1 LTKFS
6 VDRYFI
12 VDVRL
17 RILNIS
23 AIEEYDTEKMYKIY
37 DEWPSIA
44 RKSFDSQ
51 QKTFDYENIEHIVI
65 AGMGGS
71 GAIGDI
77 LSAILSKTKIHVNVI
92 KGYILPTTVDVNT
105 LVITI
110 SVSGNT
116 VETLSALK
124 SAHEKRSKIIAFSS
138 GGKMSEYCKENKIE
152 YRFVNQYH
160 SPRASFTSYLYTI
173 LNVLHSTL
181 KIKKQDILESIIE
194 LEKINGKINSLNLT
208 NTNQSLNIAEK
219 ISGIPLIYYPFG
231 LESAAIRFKNVIQE
245 NIKIH
250 AIAEDIVEACHN
262 GIVSWEKE
270 SNVNPI
276 LIQGKDD
283 YMKTKER
290 WVIIKEYFNENK
302 IEYIEINSIEGSI
315 LSKLINL
322 IYILDYASIYKAIL
336 MKTNPTPVK
345 AIQTIKEKINGKEN
359 E

>member
-1 LTKFS
+1 
-6 VDRYFI
+6 
-12 VDVRL
+12 
-17 RILNIS
+17 
-23 AIEEYDTEKMYKIY
+23 
-37 DEWPSIA
+37 
-44 RKSFDSQ
+44 
-51 QKTFDYENIEHIVI
+51 
-65 AGMGGS
+65 
-71 GAIGDI
+71 
-77 LSAILSKTKIHVNVI
+77 
-92 KGYILPTTVDVNT
+92 
-105 LVITI
+105 
-110 SVSGNT
+110 
-116 VETLSALK
+116 
-124 SAHEKRSKIIAFSS
+124 
-138 GGKMSEYCKENKIE
+138 MSEYCKENKIE

-208 NTNQSLNIAEK
+208 NTNESLNIAEK

-322 IYILDYASIYKAIL
+322 IYILDYSSIYKAIL

-345 AIQTIKEKINGKEN
+345 AIQTIKEKINGKGK
-359 E
+359 

>member
-1 LTKFS
+1 
-6 VDRYFI
+6 
-12 VDVRL
+12 
-17 RILNIS
+17 
-23 AIEEYDTEKMYKIY
+23 M
-37 DEWPSIA
+37 
-44 RKSFDSQ
+44 
-51 QKTFDYENIEHIVI
+51 
-65 AGMGGS
+65 
-71 GAIGDI
+71 
-77 LSAILSKTKIHVNVI
+77 
-92 KGYILPTTVDVNT
+92 
-105 LVITI
+105 
-110 SVSGNT
+110 
-116 VETLSALK
+116 
-124 SAHEKRSKIIAFSS
+124 
-138 GGKMSEYCKENKIE
+138 
-152 YRFVNQYH
+152 
-160 SPRASFTSYLYTI
+160 
-173 LNVLHSTL
+173 
-181 KIKKQDILESIIE
+181 ESITE
-194 LEKINGKINSLNLT
+194 LEKINEKINSSNLT
-208 NTNQSLNIAEK
+208 NTNESLNIAEK

-290 WVIIKEYFNENK
+290 WLIIKEYFNENK

>member
-1 LTKFS
+1 M
-6 VDRYFI
+6 
-12 VDVRL
+12 
-17 RILNIS
+17 NIS

-345 AIQTIKEKINGKEN
+345 AIQTIKEKINGKED

>member
-17 RILNIS
+17 SILNIT
-23 AIEEYDTEKMYKIY
+23 AIEKFDTEKMYEIY

-124 SAHEKRSKIIAFSS
+124 SAHKKRSKIIAFSS
-138 GGKMSEYCKENKIE
+138 GGKISEYCK
-152 YRFVNQYH
+152 
-160 SPRASFTSYLYTI
+160 
-173 LNVLHSTL
+173 
-181 KIKKQDILESIIE
+181 
-194 LEKINGKINSLNLT
+194 
-208 NTNQSLNIAEK
+208 
-219 ISGIPLIYYPFG
+219 
-231 LESAAIRFKNVIQE
+231 
-245 NIKIH
+245 
-250 AIAEDIVEACHN
+250 
-262 GIVSWEKE
+262 
-270 SNVNPI
+270 
-276 LIQGKDD
+276 
-283 YMKTKER
+283 
-290 WVIIKEYFNENK
+290 
-302 IEYIEINSIEGSI
+302 
-315 LSKLINL
+315 
-322 IYILDYASIYKAIL
+322 
-336 MKTNPTPVK
+336 
-345 AIQTIKEKINGKEN
+345 
-359 E
+359 

>member
-1 LTKFS
+1 VS
-6 VDRYFI
+6 YRVDRYFI
-12 VDVRL
+12 VDIKL
-17 RILNIS
+17 RILDITT
-23 AIEEYDTEKMYKIY
+23 IEKFDSKKMYKIY
-37 DEWPSIA
+37 DEWPIIA
-44 RKSFDSQ
+44 RKSFESQ
-51 QKTFDYENIEHIVI
+51 QKTLDFENIEHIVI

-71 GAIGDI
+71 GAIGDM
-77 LSAILSKTKIHVNVI
+77 LSSILSKTKIHVNVI
-92 KGYILPTTVDVNT
+92 KGYVLPTTVDVNT

-116 VETLSALK
+116 VETLSILK
-124 SAHEKRSKIIAFSS
+124 SAHKIKSKIIAFSS
-138 GGKMSEYCKENKIE
+138 GGKMLEYCKKNKIE
-152 YRFVNQYH
+152 YRFVEQYH
-160 SPRASFTSYLYTI
+160 SPRASFPSYLYTI

-194 LEKINGKINSLNLT
+194 LENINKIINSSNLT
-208 NTNQSLNIAEK
+208 NTNKSLNIAKK

-231 LESAAIRFKNVIQE
+231 LQAVAIRFKNVIQE

-276 LIQGKDD
+276 FIQGKDD
-283 YMKTKER
+283 YIKTKER
-290 WVIIKEYFNENK
+290 WIIIKDYFNENK
-302 IEYIEINSIEGSI
+302 IKYIEINSIEGSI

-336 MKTNPTPVK
+336 MKTDPTPVK
-345 AIQTIKEKINGKEN
+345 AIQTIKDKINNNKK
-359 E
+359 